1 MVQLLQGCWDVPWQ
15 TVPTGHHRRASPEEG
30 FEGRG
35 TEGCGAHH
43 TLIPTLPRPP
53 KHSQS
58 PPQASD
64 PPEKWGRSGKTCLP
78 QTSQKCPPEG
88 DRGGGG
94 GVEPQGGDAESRGGE
109 RMGDIVR
116 PGR

>member
-94 GVEPQGGDAESRGGE
+94 VWNPKAGMPRVGAAKGWA
-109 RMGDIVR
+109 I
-116 PGR
+116 